1 MITKFKGII
10 FVAHNKNF
18 KFMKKLF
25 ILIVILSFINLIS
38 FGQEKKEYKIS
49 GIAFYYI
56 ENLFDTIPGNNDR
69 DFTPESKKNYDTE
82 KYFHKINNMS
92 YVISQLCLEETGF
105 PPFVVGLCEIENR
118 SVLEDLVKAQHIAKY
133 NYQIIHQD
141 GPDHRGVDVGLLY
154 IPGVFSPENVK
165 TYSVK
170 DPENPEWTTRD
181 QLLVSGS
188 FDGEKMHFIVINW
201 PSRSGGQKSSEPKRI
216 LAANVTRHIIDSILE
231 LDPNSK
237 IFIMG
242 DFNDDPINRSIKTIL
257 KTKSKK
263 EEVVLPYLYNP
274 MEKMY
279 KDGIGSLA
287 YQDKWNLFDQI
298 IITPTLLSKD
308 KTSYVY
314 YQAGIFNKA
323 FLMQPEG
330 RFKGYPFRTYVGD
343 TFMGGYS
350 DHFPAYMLIIKE
362 KK

>member
-1 MITKFKGII
+1 
-10 FVAHNKNF
+10 
-18 KFMKKLF
+18 
-25 ILIVILSFINLIS
+25 
-38 FGQEKKEYKIS
+38 
-49 GIAFYYI
+49 
-56 ENLFDTIPGNNDR
+56 
-69 DFTPESKKNYDTE
+69 
-82 KYFHKINNMS
+82 
-92 YVISQLCLEETGF
+92 
-105 PPFVVGLCEIENR
+105 
-118 SVLEDLVKAQHIAKY
+118 
-133 NYQIIHQD
+133 
-141 GPDHRGVDVGLLY
+141 
-154 IPGVFSPENVK
+154 
-165 TYSVK
+165 
-170 DPENPEWTTRD
+170 
-181 QLLVSGS
+181 LVSGS
-188 FDGEKMHFIVINW
+188 FDGEKMHIIVINW